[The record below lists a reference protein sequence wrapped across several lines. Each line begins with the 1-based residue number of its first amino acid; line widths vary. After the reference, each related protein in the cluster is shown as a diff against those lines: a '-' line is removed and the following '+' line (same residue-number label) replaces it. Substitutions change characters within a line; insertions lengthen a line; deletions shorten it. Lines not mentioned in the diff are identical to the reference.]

1 MIKYFKPFVFI
12 LCLLPLGIIIL
23 DIYYNNLGAEPVK
36 KIMNHFGEWTLIFIC
51 LTLTMSPLK
60 RITNLGFWIKFRRM
74 LGLFVFFYATIHLL
88 TYVGLDYRFDWDPII
103 NDVLKKKYIFIGF
116 SAWLLLIPLAITS
129 SQKMIKILGRNWK
142 NLHRLVYVI
151 AIFGSL
157 HYIWL
162 SKTIF
167 FKPFVFII
175 CLWPLGTIILDIY
188 YNDLGAEPVKKIMN
202 HFGEWTLIFICLTLS
217 MSPLKRITN
226 LSFWIKF
233 RRMLGLFVF
242 FYATIH
248 LLTYVGLD
256 YRFDWEPI
264 INDVLKKKYVFIG
277 FSAWLLLIPLA
288 ATSSQKMIRIL
299 KHNWKNLHRLVYVI
313 AIFGSL
319 HYIWLSKTIFFKPL
333 IYTLIIVVLLAL
345 RIKIKKRDVNY
356 G

>member
-12 LCLLPLGIIIL
+12 VCLWPLGTIIL
-23 DIYYNNLGAEPVK
+23 DIYYNDLGAEPVK

-60 RITNLGFWIKFRRM
+60 RITNLPFWIKFRRM

-88 TYVGLDYRFDWDPII
+88 SYVGLDYRFDWEPII

-167 FKPFVFII
+167 FKP
-175 CLWPLGTIILDIY
+175 
-188 YNDLGAEPVKKIMN
+188 
-202 HFGEWTLIFICLTLS
+202 
-217 MSPLKRITN
+217 
-226 LSFWIKF
+226 
-233 RRMLGLFVF
+233 
-242 FYATIH
+242 
-248 LLTYVGLD
+248 
-256 YRFDWEPI
+256 
-264 INDVLKKKYVFIG
+264 
-277 FSAWLLLIPLA
+277 
-288 ATSSQKMIRIL
+288 
-299 KHNWKNLHRLVYVI
+299 
-313 AIFGSL
+313 
-319 HYIWLSKTIFFKPL
+319 L

>member
-1 MIKYFKPFVFI
+1 MIKYFKAFI
-12 LCLLPLGIIIL
+12 FFLCLWPLGIIITN
-23 DIYYNNLGAEPVK
+23 IYYNDLGPEPVK

-51 LTLTMSPLK
+51 LTL
-60 RITNLGFWIKFRRM
+60 
-74 LGLFVFFYATIHLL
+74 A
-88 TYVGLDYRFDWDPII
+88 
-103 NDVLKKKYIFIGF
+103 
-116 SAWLLLIPLAITS
+116 
-129 SQKMIKILGRNWK
+129 
-142 NLHRLVYVI
+142 
-151 AIFGSL
+151 
-157 HYIWL
+157 
-162 SKTIF
+162 
-167 FKPFVFII
+167 
-175 CLWPLGTIILDIY
+175 
-188 YNDLGAEPVKKIMN
+188 
-202 HFGEWTLIFICLTLS
+202 

-256 YRFDWEPI
+256 YRFDWQPI
-264 INDVLKKKYVFIG
+264 FNDVLKKKYIFIG

-288 ATSSQKMIRIL
+288 VTSSQKMIKIL
-299 KHNWKNLHRLVYVI
+299 KHNWKNLHRLIYVI

-333 IYTLIIVVLLAL
+333 IYTSIIVVLLAL